1 MTINFLYFFH
11 LQYFISFFIC
21 YNRIN
26 KKKHPIPYP
35 QFYFFVDDSSIHMGL
50 ASPSSHN
57 EATEE
62 NNTINKDVKEDFT
75 PMDDDETSK
84 GSLHLRGSELLADKI
99 AQTNVHW
106 AIRGECAKSKFHCLW
121 VVCRRNYVS
130 KQKI

>member
-1 MTINFLYFFH
+1 
-11 LQYFISFFIC
+11 
-21 YNRIN
+21 
-26 KKKHPIPYP
+26 
-35 QFYFFVDDSSIHMGL
+35 MGL
-50 ASPSSHN
+50 TSPSSHN

-106 AIRGECAKSKFHCLW
+106 AIRGEGAKSKFHCLW